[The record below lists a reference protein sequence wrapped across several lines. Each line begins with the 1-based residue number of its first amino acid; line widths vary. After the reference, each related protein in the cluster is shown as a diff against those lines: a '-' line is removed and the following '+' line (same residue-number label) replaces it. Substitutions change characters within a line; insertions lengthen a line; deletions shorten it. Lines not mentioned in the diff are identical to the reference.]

1 MQVQNQLNAFIV
13 LAAFLWCV
21 LAAVTMILQEHSTQA
36 AVIQLWYALNS
47 FWPTSD
53 QISVCVLHSAAMS
66 SYSLSRAARLPTRA
80 CAWEFAAYSGLTRLP
95 TP

>member
-21 LAAVTMILQEHSTQA
+21 LAAVTMILQEHSTRA
-36 AVIQLWYALNS
+36 AVIQLWYALRS
-47 FWPTSD
+47 FWPISD
-53 QISVCVLHSAAMS
+53 QISVCMLHSAAMP
-66 SYSLSRAARLPTRA
+66 SYSLLRAAYLSMRA
-80 CAWEFAAYSGLTRLP
+80 CAWEFLACPGLQRVA

>member
-36 AVIQLWYALNS
+36 AVIQLWYAHNP
-47 FWPTSD
+47 FWPISH
-53 QISVCVLHSAAMS
+53 QIIVRMLHSTVMS
-66 SYSLSRAARLPTRA
+66 
-80 CAWEFAAYSGLTRLP
+80 CF
-95 TP
+95 

>member
-47 FWPTSD
+47 FEPASD
-53 QISVCVLHSAAMS
+53 QIPVCMLHSCCNVHLQPIKDCLPAHTGICMEICR
-66 SYSLSRAARLPTRA
+66 LSRAA
-80 CAWEFAAYSGLTRLP
+80 
-95 TP
+95 

>member
-36 AVIQLWYALNS
+36 AVIQLWYAYKSLE
-47 FWPTSD
+47 PISD
-53 QISVCVLHSAAMS
+53 QTSVCMLQSSVLFCPWYGRLCCSTSACCS
-66 SYSLSRAARLPTRA
+66 PLLFCP
-80 CAWEFAAYSGLTRLP
+80 G
-95 TP
+95 

>member
-36 AVIQLWYALNS
+36 AVIQLWYAHNS
-47 FWPTSD
+47 FQPTSG
-53 QISVCVLHSAAMS
+53 QMSVYVQH
-66 SYSLSRAARLPTRA
+66 
-80 CAWEFAAYSGLTRLP
+80 
-95 TP
+95 